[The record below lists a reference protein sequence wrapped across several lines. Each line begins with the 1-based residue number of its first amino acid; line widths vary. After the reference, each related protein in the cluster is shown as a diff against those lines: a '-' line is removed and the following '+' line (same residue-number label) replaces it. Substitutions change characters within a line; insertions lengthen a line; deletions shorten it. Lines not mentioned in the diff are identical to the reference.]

1 MQLISIADVTIDERK
16 QATRYL
22 RGAGIEIGAS
32 HMPIE
37 VDKACCQVRYVDR
50 LGEVE
55 IDEKFP
61 ELKESQLVPVD
72 VICDVVADGLAPFAE
87 GSLDFVIASHLLEH
101 VPNPLGFIKECH
113 RVLRYGGVLYLG
125 VPDKDFTFDR
135 GRDRTP
141 LRHVVRDFENDVRT
155 IDEKHLVDYL
165 VKAAKETIPDD
176 PGERAKVVDRELGR
190 SFHVHVWT
198 WEDIVELLTYL
209 VKSAGLAWEL
219 QELYLP
225 KGVKNEVICILQ
237 KTNVDAQTAA
247 LRFASNVLLLVA
259 RERATE
265 ELIRQAMKAQTD
277 GTGAAHNGNGKS
289 ILARVRRRVVARV
302 RRRVARVRRRVSGQG
317 SGKAGR

>member
-37 VDKACCQVRYVDR
+37 VDKTCCQVRYVDR
-50 LGEVE
+50 LGEVQ

-72 VICDVVADGLAPFAE
+72 VICDVVAEGLAPFEE

-125 VPDKDFTFDR
+125 VPDKNFTFDR
-135 GRDRTP
+135 DRDRTP
-141 LRHVVRDFENDVRT
+141 LHHVVQDFKNDVRT
-155 IDEKHLVDYL
+155 IDEEHLIDYL

-176 PGERAKVVDRELGR
+176 PGERVKLFDRELGR

-198 WEDIVELLTYL
+198 WEDIIELLTYMI
-209 VKSAGLAWEL
+209 KDAGVAWEL
-219 QELYLP
+219 LELYLP
-225 KGVKNEVICILQ
+225 KGLKNEVICILQ
-237 KTNVDAQTAA
+237 KTDVDAETAA
-247 LRFASNVLLLVA
+247 RRFASSVLLLVA

-265 ELIRQAMKAQTD
+265 ELIRQASRAQSESGGHRKTV
-277 GTGAAHNGNGKS
+277 
-289 ILARVRRRVVARV
+289 LARIR
-302 RRRVARVRRRVSGQG
+302 
-317 SGKAGR
+317 GRLSPPKTL

>member
-37 VDKACCQVRYVDR
+37 VDKACAQVRYVDR

-61 ELKESQLVPVD
+61 ELKEAPLVPVD
-72 VICDVVADGLAPFAE
+72 VICDVVAEGLAPFEE

-135 GRDRTP
+135 DRDRTP
-141 LRHVVRDFENDVRT
+141 LQHVAQDFKNDVRT
-155 IDEKHLVDYL
+155 IDEEHLVDYL
-165 VKAAKETIPDD
+165 VKAAKETIPED
-176 PGERAKVVDRELGR
+176 PEVKAKLFNRELGR

-198 WEDIVELLTYL
+198 WKDIVELLAYMIEDEG
-209 VKSAGLAWEL
+209 VAWEL
-219 QELYLP
+219 LELYLP

-237 KTNVDAQTAA
+237 KAKIDAETAA
-247 LRFASNVLLLVA
+247 RRFASSVLLLVA

-265 ELIRQAMKAQTD
+265 ELIRLASTAQF
-277 GTGAAHNGNGKS
+277 KS
-289 ILARVRRRVVARV
+289 GGHRKTVLARIR
-302 RRRVARVRRRVSGQG
+302 
-317 SGKAGR
+317 GRLSPPKIS